1 MIPAWCKSLSSLPAN
16 ASKRAILKKSQ
27 DSNLFLIDNALDA
40 IKTFITN
47 LSYAK
52 TSHHRKLRF
61 VLAIASK
68 HLDIQARCGD
78 YSNDLSVYLKTVQK
92 GVAGIDMDH
101 VYGQTY
107 FEDASLEEQVIFN
120 SIGALTLVFS
130 SDHRENTMLKPAG
143 KAPMYSQSRYVL
155 TRSLTQLG
163 ETELPRIKEVV
174 EGIQTELP
182 VSLDTWTTDFVSKR
196 SKFIAKTFI
205 EALNL
210 RELFTV
216 SEELEMNTGN

>member
-1 MIPAWCKSLSSLPAN
+1 MIPAWCKSLAAMPSN
-16 ASKRAILKKSQ
+16 ASKQDILKKSQ
-27 DSNLFLIDNALDA
+27 ASNLFVIENALES
-40 IKTFITN
+40 IESFITN

-107 FEDASLEEQVIFN
+107 FEDAPIEEQNIFN

-155 TRSLTQLG
+155 TRSLTKIG
-163 ETELPRIKEVV
+163 DTELPRIKEVL
-174 EGIQTELP
+174 EGIQAELP
-182 VSLDTWTTDFVSKR
+182 VSLEKWTTDFVSKR
-196 SKFIAKTFI
+196 SKFIAKTFV
-205 EALNL
+205 EALKL
-210 RELFTV
+210 RELFTLTEDV
-216 SEELEMNTGN
+216 AINPGN